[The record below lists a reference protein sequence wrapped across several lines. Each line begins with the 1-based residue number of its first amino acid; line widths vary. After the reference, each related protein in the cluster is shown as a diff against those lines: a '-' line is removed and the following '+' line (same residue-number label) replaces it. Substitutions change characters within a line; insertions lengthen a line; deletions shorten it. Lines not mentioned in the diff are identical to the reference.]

1 MVSTMTPQLL
11 KTHRANIIFH
21 FKILISYRELLVNWV
36 MREVRVRYKQSFLGV
51 AWAILQPL
59 SMMLIFTVVFSLFAR
74 IPSEGLPYP
83 IFCYA
88 ALLPWTFFATS
99 VSFGVPS
106 VVNQMDLVTKIYF
119 PREILPLSSVIA
131 AFFDFLVASTVFIG
145 LILFYKVQLS
155 IQIVWLPLLLSIQVL
170 LTLGIV
176 LLASAINVFYRD
188 IRFIIPLITQ
198 LWMFASPVIYPVSSV
213 PEWLR
218 PFYLLNPMAP
228 ILDGYR
234 RVVLLGTIPDLKYL
248 TISACVAS
256 ILFVTGYY
264 YFKRVELSF
273 ADLI

>member
-1 MVSTMTPQLL
+1 MTPLPL
-11 KTHRANIIFH
+11 NAKRVNTIFH
-21 FKILISYRELLVNWV
+21 IKILISYRELLINWV

-59 SMMLIFTVVFSLFAR
+59 SMMLIFTLVFSLFAR
-74 IPSEGLPYP
+74 IPSEGVPYP
-83 IFCYA
+83 IFCYT
-88 ALLPWTFFATS
+88 ALLPWTFFAGS

-119 PREILPLSSVIA
+119 PREILPVSSVIA

-155 IQIVWLPLLLSIQVL
+155 VQIVWFPLLLSIQVL

-176 LLASAINVFYRD
+176 LFASAINVFYRD
-188 IRFIIPLITQ
+188 IRFIIPLMTQ
-198 LWMFASPVIYPVSSV
+198 LWMFTSPVIYPVSSV

-228 ILDGYR
+228 IIDGYR
-234 RVVLLGTIPDLKYL
+234 RVVLLGTMPDLTYL
-248 TISACVAS
+248 SICACISGL
-256 ILFVTGYY
+256 LFFSGYY
-264 YFKRVELSF
+264 FFKRVELNF